1 MAKLLV
7 VDDSLP
13 ERMFIGGILKREE
26 GWSIEYAE
34 HGQDALDKIA
44 ANPPDLV
51 VTDMM
56 MPVMDGLEL
65 VTAIKE
71 NHALIPVILVTSQ
84 GSEEVAVKALQLG
97 AASYAPKQRLNH
109 ILVET
114 VESVLAL
121 SAERKT
127 ESRLLSCL
135 VESETNFE
143 INNDATLIP
152 PLVGYMLDEGAKAG
166 LISEMDRV
174 RIGVALDEALVNALF
189 HGNLE
194 LSSELRD
201 SDQPKYR
208 ALINERLQCEPYCAR
223 TVNASVR
230 ISPEQVEFHIVDH
243 GPGFDPDTLPDPTDP
258 ANLDKLGGRG
268 VMLMRTFMD
277 EVNYNP
283 TGNAVTMIK
292 HKSETD
298 G

>member
-1 MAKLLV
+1 
-7 VDDSLP
+7 
-13 ERMFIGGILKREE
+13 MFIGGILKREE

-34 HGQDALDKIA
+34 HGQDALEKIA

-65 VTAIKE
+65 VSAIKE
-71 NHALIPVILVTSQ
+71 HHSLIPVILVTSQ

-97 AASYAPKQRLNH
+97 AASYAPKQRLH
-109 ILVET
+109 QVLVET

-127 ESRLLSCL
+127 ESRLLYCL

-143 INNDATLIP
+143 IANDATLIP
-152 PLVGYMLDEGAKAG
+152 PLVGYMLDEGEKAG

-201 SDQPKYR
+201 SDQSKYR
-208 ALINERLQCEPYCAR
+208 ALIDERLQNEPYSIR

-230 ISPEQVEFHIVDH
+230 ISQQQIEFHIVDH

-292 HKSETD
+292 RKSVANGETVSPV
-298 G
+298 